1 MHNNAFID
9 LWLSIVCLTA
19 GLALLISDRIHNT
32 KRYTLQTVIAV
43 SSGAIFA
50 LLAIIA

>member
-1 MHNNAFID
+1 MHNAFIN
-9 LWLSIVCLTA
+9 LWLSIICLSA

-32 KRYTLQTVIAV
+32 KRYTVQTIIAV